1 MKGLIAFNRKETCI
15 IPVIEKYLTIKF
27 KFTGLVI
34 ALFIII
40 FSMFSFSKTVFA
52 GKVSS
57 DNQRIDV
64 GASYYFLEPHGIYG
78 SWYIGTVKYYNNSI
92 KKFNYFI
99 EADGFSR
106 TIEGKGLLG
115 TIGAYTIW
123 TPWLYTYSDISSGT
137 NYLYLPEFRADNNF
151 NFKLGKNKNIVWE
164 IGGSYIKYNDN
175 NLNLIASTGLTYY
188 YKRWIASYRLFRVI
202 SDPGNVVSWSHLYS
216 IGYGKRYWERT
227 YLNVTT
233 GNEAYLTT
241 YLPVRYQSAVNYNAL
256 NIEIRQRIWLKKDFG
271 IIGKLD
277 YFILQG
283 NYRAYGISIG
293 IFKNF

>member
-1 MKGLIAFNRKETCI
+1 MHVVK
-15 IPVIEKYLTIKF
+15 KYLIGKL
-27 KFTGLVI
+27 KFTCLI
-34 ALFIII
+34 FILFIAI
-40 FSMFSFSKTVFA
+40 FSSVQETVLAA
-52 GKVSS
+52 GSSS
-57 DNQRIDV
+57 DNQRIDI
-64 GASYYFLEPHGIYG
+64 GYSYDFLDPHGVYG
-78 SWYIGTVKYYNNSI
+78 SWNIGTVTYYNNSI

-106 TIEGKGLLG
+106 TIEGEGFLA

-137 NYLYLPEFRADNNF
+137 NYLYLPEFRVDNNF
-151 NFKLGKNKNIVWE
+151 NFKLGKYKNIVWE

-175 NLNLIASTGLTYY
+175 NLNLIASTGITYY
-188 YKRWIASYRLFRVI
+188 YKRWVASYRLFRTI
-202 SDPGNVVSWSHLYS
+202 SDPGNVGSWSHLYS

-241 YLPVRYQSAVNYNAL
+241 YLPIADQSRVNYNAL
-256 NIEIRQRIWLKKDFG
+256 DIEIRQRIWLRKDFG
-271 IIGKLD
+271 IIGNLD
-277 YFILQG
+277 YFILQD
-283 NYRAYGISIG
+283 NYRAYGITVS

>member
-1 MKGLIAFNRKETCI
+1 MT
-15 IPVIEKYLTIKF
+15 VIGKSLATRS
-27 KFTGLVI
+27 KFTGLII

-40 FSMFSFSKTVFA
+40 FSMISGTVFA
-52 GKVSS
+52 GEVSS
-57 DNQRIDV
+57 DNQRID
-64 GASYYFLEPHGIYG
+64 ASTSYYFLDPHGIYG

-137 NYLYLPEFRADNNF
+137 NYLFLPEFRVDNNF
-151 NFKLGKNKNIVWE
+151 NFKLGKTKNIVWE
-164 IGGSYIKYNDN
+164 IGGSYIKYNGN
-175 NLNLIASTGLTYY
+175 NLDLIASTGLTYY
-188 YKRWIASYRLFRVI
+188 YKRWIVSYRLFRTI
-202 SDPGNVVSWSHLYS
+202 SDPGSIVSWSHFYS

-241 YLPVRYQSAVNYNAL
+241 YLPAQYQRNVNYNAL
-256 NIEIRQRIWLKKDFG
+256 DIEIHQRIWLRKDFG
-271 IIGKLD
+271 IIGNLD

-283 NYRAYGISIG
+283 NYRAFGINIG